1 MRSRSRGNL
10 AAQGSVPGGLRV
22 RGPWGTPFSSGPQA
36 QSPDPAPWSLRF
48 GEEVHRR
55 EQAQGGLP
63 RCPARPGAQAR
74 FVSLTPVHGPF
85 CGSWPPGTEKKAELT
100 RSLLRGGACPEP
112 AWAQAQ
118 LRGSQPAR
126 AGLSPSHRPRS
137 ALRSRTCARARL
149 GVQDRCARTH
159 ARTERE
165 YRNKCGHPPP
175 PATAWTGQHA
185 DSRANRGVDQ
195 GEAAALPTR
204 RGNSEAVFSR
214 CSGAAFKPPVAKQT
228 NRHCSEYIIYLV

>member
-10 AAQGSVPGGLRV
+10 AAQGSMPGGLRV

-85 CGSWPPGTEKKAELT
+85 CGSWPPGTEEKAELT

-112 AWAQAQ
+112 ARARAQAQ

-126 AGLSPSHRPRS
+126 GPLAFPPPPLRP
-137 ALRSRTCARARL
+137 ALTHVRTRTPW
-149 GVQDRCARTH
+149 GPGQVRTH
-159 ARTERE
+159 ARS
-165 YRNKCGHPPP
+165 H
-175 PATAWTGQHA
+175 
-185 DSRANRGVDQ
+185 RA
-195 GEAAALPTR
+195 
-204 RGNSEAVFSR
+204 
-214 CSGAAFKPPVAKQT
+214 
-228 NRHCSEYIIYLV
+228 

>member
-85 CGSWPPGTEKKAELT
+85 CGSWPPGTEEKAELT
-100 RSLLRGGACPEP
+100 RSLLGAGPVRSRRGRRRSCGGLSP
-112 AWAQAQ
+112 
-118 LRGSQPAR
+118 R

-165 YRNKCGHPPP
+165 YRNKCGHPAP

-185 DSRANRGVDQ
+185 DSRANGGVDQ

>member
-22 RGPWGTPFSSGPQA
+22 RGPWGTPFSLGPQT
-36 QSPDPAPWSLRF
+36 QSPDPAPWSLWF

-85 CGSWPPGTEKKAELT
+85 CGSWPPGTEEKAELT

-112 AWAQAQ
+112 ARAQAQ
-118 LRGSQPAR
+118 LRGSQPAHGPL
-126 AGLSPSHRPRS
+126 AFPPPPLRP
-137 ALRSRTCARARL
+137 ALTHVRTRTPW
-149 GVQDRCARTH
+149 GPGQVRTH
-159 ARTERE
+159 ARS
-165 YRNKCGHPPP
+165 H
-175 PATAWTGQHA
+175 
-185 DSRANRGVDQ
+185 RA
-195 GEAAALPTR
+195 
-204 RGNSEAVFSR
+204 
-214 CSGAAFKPPVAKQT
+214 
-228 NRHCSEYIIYLV
+228 